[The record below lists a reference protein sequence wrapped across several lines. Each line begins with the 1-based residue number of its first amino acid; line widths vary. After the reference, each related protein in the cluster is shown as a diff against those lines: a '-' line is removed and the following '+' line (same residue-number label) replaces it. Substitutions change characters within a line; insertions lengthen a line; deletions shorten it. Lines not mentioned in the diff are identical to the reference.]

1 MSSANPKYVIS
12 TLTLDSV
19 TWTPVVTTF
28 DCNGIGIRSA
38 SDIKLRTDSAD
49 SGTQD
54 TLLAGSF
61 EVVEPPANLDSS
73 GFSRF
78 PRGTTVVFLQAVS
91 GTPSAII
98 RFVR

>member
-28 DCNGIGIRSA
+28 ACNGFGIKA
-38 SDIKLRTDSAD
+38 AVDIKMRTDSAD

-54 TLLAGSF
+54 TLPAGSQ
-61 EVVEPPANLDSS
+61 EVIIEGHFQDSS
-73 GFSRF
+73 GYSRF
-78 PRGTTVVFLQAVS
+78 PPGTTVIFLQAVS
-91 GTPSAII
+91 GTPSVTLRFI
-98 RFVR
+98 R